1 MRISTGRTVDSCKH
15 PQNISRTQRD
25 AFGIFQE
32 FAHTPRS
39 VREVRTH
46 AYKACHGF
54 AQRLRLVSR
63 ARTYIYGAYR
73 RFVRRLRAHA
83 RIYRTY
89 HGFVQTPTEHLT
101 DSTRRLRDISGIRTH
116 ACGASRGFLCAKT
129 RSKTFFTKAICQKIG
144 FGVKNLRKILT
155 SKTYFMTGNQLKSSP
170 CSDEFW
176 PSKRGFSLVIPYN
189 CLCH

>member
-15 PQNISRTQRD
+15 PQNISQTQRD

-54 AQRLRLVSR
+54 VQ
-63 ARTYIYGAYR
+63 
-73 RFVRRLRAHA
+73 RLRAHA

-89 HGFVQTPTEHLT
+89 RGFVQTPTEHLT

-116 ACGASRGFLCAKT
+116 ACGVSRGFLCAKT